1 MALRPFILSAVVLA
15 SSAVPA
21 HGGQLQA
28 KVSPG
33 DNETSLKGVM
43 PAYAVSIHRIENA
56 LWRDDFAAVA
66 SEARAIVNHAAI
78 SKEERQRIIA
88 TLHEDTGW
96 FKQADVRVHKAA
108 LALALAADE
117 KKPHEIVKAL
127 GEMQSACIAC
137 HIKFRE
143 RLRSKP

>member
-1 MALRPFILSAVVLA
+1 MALRPFILSAVMFVT
-15 SSAVPA
+15 SEVSAQ
-21 HGGQLQA
+21 GGQLQA
-28 KVSPG
+28 KVSPR

-66 SEARAIVNHAAI
+66 SEARAILNHAVIA
-78 SKEERQRIIA
+78 KEERQRIIA

-108 LALALAADE
+108 LAVALAADA
-117 KKPHEIVKAL
+117 KKPDEIVKAL
-127 GEMQSACIAC
+127 GEMQAACIAC